1 MPFPL
6 GKLRA
11 FVLVLVVGVLA
22 AGAAD
27 ALAQNLL
34 GGLEPPTRHFDEF
47 EIAGRVV
54 YFHQRAIDGVTVE
67 SDYINYQFDANTKEL
82 LAKKIH
88 WRDDLPEHLPQASIA
103 RQIAEAMVAG
113 EIQSTRLMI
122 ISPESAVFPLKPV
135 PQGPC
140 WVVRSR
146 QGDEL
151 RITVIDAL
159 TGKLL
164 GYGVP
169 PPYTAFSFTGPG
181 DCPQTWDWAWW
192 STNAQTWFNTMGYQT
207 EGAVAPTLEKI
218 RSHVKSDQTAMFFEI
233 AHGDYSTFNYGCE
246 NGSWQGLAA
255 FKVDIWMG
263 NYAKMPFTF
272 LASCDGMC
280 SLGASSFSYE
290 FRKGSFEN
298 TATVGYCGMSG
309 APCENCWGWSVD
321 WQNALFSYMNQG
333 WTVKAAFDQAG
344 ADYPTCAANM
354 CMRFAGDADFKV
366 VPAVMRDA
374 EPPVVVVASP
384 NGGETIEYGTQ
395 YEICWSA
402 ADNARVTSV
411 AILLSSDGGA
421 TFPDTVAVGEPND
434 SFYLWTVPDL
444 SSHAARIRVVAY
456 DGVPNAGSDV
466 SDGDFTLWGTTAG
479 LTESEYTGVPDRAM
493 VQVAAGNPVT
503 LGCRLVY
510 GVPAGAQV
518 SLSAYDV
525 SGRLVDRLASG
536 YREAGYYCLDW
547 SPGGRRGASLGTG
560 VYFLRLD
567 SDMGTATAKV
577 VIAK

>member
-1 MPFPL
+1 
-6 GKLRA
+6 
-11 FVLVLVVGVLA
+11 
-22 AGAAD
+22 
-27 ALAQNLL
+27 
-34 GGLEPPTRHFDEF
+34 
-47 EIAGRVV
+47 
-54 YFHQRAIDGVTVE
+54 
-67 SDYINYQFDANTKEL
+67 
-82 LAKKIH
+82 
-88 WRDDLPEHLPQASIA
+88 
-103 RQIAEAMVAG
+103 
-113 EIQSTRLMI
+113 
-122 ISPESAVFPLKPV
+122 
-135 PQGPC
+135 
-140 WVVRSR
+140 
-146 QGDEL
+146 
-151 RITVIDAL
+151 
-159 TGKLL
+159 
-164 GYGVP
+164 
-169 PPYTAFSFTGPG
+169 
-181 DCPQTWDWAWW
+181 
-192 STNAQTWFNTMGYQT
+192 
-207 EGAVAPTLEKI
+207 
-218 RSHVKSDQTAMFFEI
+218 MFFEI